1 MFGVWVALPGQEFES
16 PVGKISSNKFLR
28 EDLNEDEEFTVFSDN
43 GSLLLNK
50 GFTSPLGKISLY
62 KFLLEAL
69 NEDGETTFRELR
81 ILSGNRTE
89 VGNDNE
95 SSNKRKEKRITR
107 RRLKQFTKRR
117 RTVRKI
123 LRGRGK
129 KRGER

>member
-1 MFGVWVALPGQEFES
+1 M
-16 PVGKISSNKFLR
+16 GKISSNKFLR

-50 GFTSPLGKISLY
+50 GSTSPLGKISLY